1 MAVGWYSS
9 AFPSAITPWTTLG
22 PLALVVSVSLLN
34 EFLTDRGRHNSDKRI
49 NLTKFRKVSFS
60 STLSDEEGRGDSS
73 DEGLSDS
80 LERTENTPP
89 TSPTTSTL
97 HQRFGPSTNT
107 RPVLSQNITTG
118 SLLYLSNRTVIPA
131 DCIMVACSG
140 EVGYVE
146 TSNIDGETNLKVKVV
161 PKDVLSWGASLEQK
175 LTGGKVEAEQP
186 NASVHTFSGV
196 IEDSSGARTAVDEA
210 NFLVRGSVLRN
221 TEWVIALV
229 VYTGVDTK
237 LVRNSRHPPSKL
249 SQLDRLVNRAIW
261 MILAAEAVVVTIC
274 AIVSSAVNTTFYNNA
289 WYLTS
294 GNIASLGGVML
305 VPTQPDTF
313 RYNWLQNWFTF
324 LTIYSNLVPLSLY
337 VTLEVTIFALMHFIS
352 TDVDMFHEESSTP
365 AMARSNTVADLGMVQ
380 YIFSDKT
387 GTLTANIMEFK
398 RATVR
403 GNIYGKPVMERAD
416 ASMSM
421 GDYKDVED
429 IVREKSFE
437 AEMFVR
443 VMALCHTVVVEATP
457 GTTND
462 SDAPEGFEYQ
472 AESPDE
478 SALVNAGSAL
488 GYQLL
493 GGTQVG
499 VRIKVNGNLSLLSNP
514 PSESVT
520 SQDAFQDGLA
530 KCISSVGDCKD
541 RTAQFVDLQQGPA
554 KVREEEW
561 EVLAVNKFD
570 SDRKRMSVLLRS
582 PAHLGRLPIL
592 FCKGADSSMLV
603 DGVCI
608 AGSALGTMVDRST
621 IDLSTLGCSIDH
633 FEHLLQLQQDLAEFA
648 RDGLRTL
655 VMGVRVLSEGESG
668 RWIGEYKAATEKV
681 GEERNEGTI
690 LCSGCKMGKSM
701 SSHFIHGLRL
711 SRWSSYV
718 QCRFNLTM
726 NPQYTSTQPLT
737 FQHLPGQLSRSSAI
751 FTSWGPPV
759 SKISCKMAFLLQSTN
774 WEVQASRFGY
784 SQGTKRKRLSK
795 SDTLLSC

>member
-1 MAVGWYSS
+1 MQNPEYCNNTLQTNKYDFTPRFHMGFKRFRKWFLIKAVAQQFRRLGNIYFLVIGLIMAVGWYSS

-34 EFLTDRGRHNSDKRI
+34 EFLTDLGRHNSDKRI

-60 STLSDEEGRGDSS
+60 SSLSGEEGGS
-73 DEGLSDS
+73 DVNDVGISASFDG
-80 LERTENTPP
+80 TENAPP

-107 RPVLSQNITTG
+107 RPVLSQDITTG

-146 TSNIDGETNLKVKVV
+146 TSNIDGETNLKVKGV
-161 PKDVLSWGASLEQK
+161 PKDVLSWGASLEDK
-175 LTGGKVEAEQP
+175 LLGGMVEAEQP

-196 IEDSSGARTAVDEA
+196 IQDSSGARTAVDEA
-210 NFLVRGSVLRN
+210 CFLVRGSVLRN

-274 AIVSSAVNTTFYNNA
+274 ATVSSTVNASSYNNS
-289 WYLTS
+289 WYLTT
-294 GNIASLGGVML
+294 GNIQAVGGALL
-305 VPTQPDTF
+305 VPSQPDTF

-324 LTIYSNLVPLSLY
+324 LTIYSNFVPLSLY
-337 VTLEVTIFALMHFIS
+337 VTLEVIIFALMHFIS
-352 TDVDMFHEESSTP
+352 TDVDMYHEESSTP
-365 AMARSNTVADLGMVQ
+365 AVARSNTVADLGMVQ

-398 RATVR
+398 RATLR
-403 GNIYGKPVMERAD
+403 GTIYGKPVMERSEAPT
-416 ASMSM
+416 
-421 GDYKDVED
+421 GDYEDVED
-429 IVREKSFE
+429 ITRENSFE

-457 GTTND
+457 GTTNN
-462 SDAPEGFEYQ
+462 SGAPDGFEYQ

-499 VRIKVNGNLSLLSNP
+499 VRIRVDGNLSLLSNSP
-514 PSESVT
+514 TENAAMDTFHT
-520 SQDAFQDGLA
+520 SFP
-530 KCISSVGDCKD
+530 KSSAED
-541 RTAQFVDLQQGPA
+541 RTTQFVDLRQGPSNLS
-554 KVREEEW
+554 EEEW

-582 PAHLGRLPIL
+582 PPHLGGLPML

-655 VMGVRVLSEGESG
+655 VMGVRVLGEGECS
-668 RWIGEYKAATEKV
+668 RWMGEYKAATEKV
-681 GEERNEGTI
+681 GEERIEGA
-690 LCSGCKMGKSM
+690 CVK
-701 SSHFIHGLRL
+701 
-711 SRWSSYV
+711 
-718 QCRFNLTM
+718 
-726 NPQYTSTQPLT
+726 
-737 FQHLPGQLSRSSAI
+737 
-751 FTSWGPPV
+751 
-759 SKISCKMAFLLQSTN
+759 
-774 WEVQASRFGY
+774 
-784 SQGTKRKRLSK
+784 
-795 SDTLLSC
+795 